1 MADTTSAH
9 LTLYCAVDPARVCRS
24 LPSGGARVVE
34 DWLDDRIEITD
45 RDDLDPWK
53 SAGGST
59 LGDGTMLGVAVA
71 AGAGRRGWGCSTT
84 GRRLVKANRSAI
96 NGLGQRQANGHQLI
110 QLIVL

>member
-1 MADTTSAH
+1 
-9 LTLYCAVDPARVCRS
+9 VR
-24 LPSGGARVVE
+24 ARVVE

-110 QLIVL
+110 ELIVLIKLR